1 MRAALRVLSAAFVLV
16 YPVAVYVGL
25 VHAHLRTRVF
35 GLMLVAVLLVSL
47 PLRLVGSR
55 REHVLS
61 IVRLPLTVLA
71 VLLLGVAFD
80 DRRFV
85 LALPVLTNVLLLAQF
100 ATSLRTVPI
109 AERFARMQDPELTPA
124 QVAYCRAVTVTWC
137 IFFVANGT
145 MTAAL
150 ALFAPLGWWTAYTGV
165 IGYLLVGLLASS
177 EYLVRKYRFR
187 KYGRHALDRLIAR
200 IFPPFAGATPS
211 RDLP

>member
-35 GLMLVAVLLVSL
+35 GLILVAVLLVSL
-47 PLRLVGSR
+47 PLRLVGR
-55 REHVLS
+55 GREHVLS
-61 IVRLPLTVLA
+61 IVRLPLTVVA
-71 VLLLGVAFD
+71 VLLLGVLFD

-85 LALPVLTNVLLLAQF
+85 LALPVLTNVLLLVQF
-100 ATSLRTVPI
+100 AASLRSVPI
-109 AERFARMQDPELTPA
+109 AERFARMQEPDLGPA
-124 QVAYCRAVTVTWC
+124 QVAYCRAVTRTWC
-137 IFFVANGT
+137 VFFIANGT

-165 IGYLLVGLLASS
+165 VGYVLVGLLAST

-187 KYGRHALDRLIAR
+187 KYGRHVVDRVIAR
-200 IFPPFAGATPS
+200 IFPPFAGVAPS
-211 RDLP
+211 RETP